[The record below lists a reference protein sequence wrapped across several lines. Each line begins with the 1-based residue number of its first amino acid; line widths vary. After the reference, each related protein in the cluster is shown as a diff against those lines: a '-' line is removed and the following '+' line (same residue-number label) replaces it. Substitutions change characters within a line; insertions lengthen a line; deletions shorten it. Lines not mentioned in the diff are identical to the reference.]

1 MYHSILTGRMIFLT
15 PNQQRQ
21 STEGKALKV
30 SVWLWTRLFA
40 TKAANIKI
48 EKTDRQTDNYVQ
60 RLQKRKQREKQLQT
74 RHSNTGKLTENN
86 FMQGTSII
94 T

>member
-30 SVWLWTRLFA
+30 SVWLWIRLFA

-48 EKTDRQTDNYVQ
+48 EKTGRQTDK
-60 RLQKRKQREKQLQT
+60 LCTEITEAKTERKT
-74 RHSNTGKLTENN
+74 ATNAT
-86 FMQGTSII
+86 
-94 T
+94 

>member
-1 MYHSILTGRMIFLT
+1 MQLSYRY
-15 PNQQRQ
+15 
-21 STEGKALKV
+21 V
-30 SVWLWTRLFA
+30 YVLFA
-40 TKAANIKI
+40 TEAANIKI

-86 FMQGTSII
+86 FKQRTSNVRLYMLAVL